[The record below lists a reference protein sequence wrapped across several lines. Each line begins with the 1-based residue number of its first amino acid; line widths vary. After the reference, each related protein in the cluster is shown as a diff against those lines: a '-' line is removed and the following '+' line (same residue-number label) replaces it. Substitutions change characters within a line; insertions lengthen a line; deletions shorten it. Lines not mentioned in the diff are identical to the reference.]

1 MDKNIRVKFNKRA
14 GKFTIDYSKARG
26 RNAVRFDLLQRINA
40 SYGLFIM
47 VNTAIDLCQS
57 FPKSFTR
64 LNLATEQG
72 YKEAEAFLQGSG
84 YAYCLKAAKKEFNR
98 SLMGLSTGKTEMRAV
113 ALMAVALGKGQLK
126 EDFFE
131 TLGCSHDLM
140 IGIGPAKP
148 ADALLEEFKSG
159 VFDSIEQDGGF
170 AYTMIDSQ
178 WLGYFYTDFDPA
190 GLESAQV

>member
-1 MDKNIRVKFNKRA
+1 VDKKIRVKFNKRA
-14 GKFTIDYSKARG
+14 GKFTIDYSKVRG
-26 RNAVRFDLLQRINA
+26 RNEARFDLLKRINE
-40 SYGLFIM
+40 SYDLFIM

-84 YAYCLKAAKKEFNR
+84 YAYSLKATKKEFNR
-98 SLMGLSTGKTEMRAV
+98 SLIGLSTGKTALRTV
-113 ALMAVALGKGQLK
+113 ALMAVALGKGQLRQ
-126 EDFFE
+126 DFFD

-140 IGIGPAKP
+140 IGIGPRKS
-148 ADALLEEFKSG
+148 ADALLEEFKGG
-159 VFDSIEQDGGF
+159 VFDSIEQNGGF
-170 AYTMIDSQ
+170 AHTMIDSQ

-190 GLESAQV
+190 CID